1 MEWEDKDKFIEK
13 RFDSDSL
20 DRENGREYWK
30 KRIHQ
35 YGYHSDMLK
44 KLMLEHLCWICGE
57 RKIYAY
63 LSKREY
69 IYQLSKGKSGEQAR
83 GDERRVENNLEK
95 WLLEFCRVSEWN
107 LSDWG
112 CYVYMLVPIMHI

>member
-1 MEWEDKDKFIEK
+1 
-13 RFDSDSL
+13 
-20 DRENGREYWK
+20 
-30 KRIHQ
+30 
-35 YGYHSDMLK
+35 
-44 KLMLEHLCWICGE
+44 MLEHLCWICGE

-112 CYVYMLVPIMHI
+112 CNVYMLVPIMHI